1 MIRTIVSL
9 EPEDKAWL
17 DRKARQ
23 ERIPMT
29 RLVGRAIK
37 RMREESESKP
47 SRFNLLLRDTSGM
60 QKFGDALTYQRK
72 LRAEW
77 GRRK

>member
-9 EPEDKAWL
+9 EPDDKAWL

-37 RMREESESKP
+37 RLREESESKP
-47 SRFNLLLRDTSGM
+47 SRFELLLRETSGM
-60 QKFGDALTYQRK
+60 RKFGDPLAYQRK
-72 LRAEW
+72 LRGEW
-77 GRRK
+77 DRRK

>member
-1 MIRTIVSL
+1 MIRTLVSL

-29 RLVGRAIK
+29 RLVGRAVK
-37 RMREESESKP
+37 RMREESEAKP
-47 SRFNLLLRDTSGM
+47 SRFDLLLRATSGI
-60 QKFGDALTYQRK
+60 QEFGDALAYQRK
-72 LRAEW
+72 LRGEW
-77 GRRK
+77 DRRK

>member
-1 MIRTIVSL
+1 MIRTLISL
-9 EPEDKAWL
+9 EPDDKAWL
-17 DRKARQ
+17 ERKARQ

-47 SRFNLLLRDTSGM
+47 SRFNLLLRETSGI
-60 QKFGDALTYQRK
+60 QKFGDALAYQRK
-72 LRAEW
+72 LRREW
-77 GRRK
+77 DRRK